1 MTLFK
6 IEMEQ
11 LLKWGKM
18 LLAGE
23 KKEEQPFM
31 NESAV
36 VNDLARDKLCEWI
49 EKNGVRLDSPGK
61 IEASLKKSCPDCKLE
76 IKALIEALQNGV
88 PGDLM
93 FNPTKETSQVLYCRL
108 VKRLQISADL
118 PLPVALWAVESWVL
132 ALGLIR
138 QDNDPEPQF
147 DKTSTDPAG

>member
-6 IEMEQ
+6 ISMEQ
-11 LLKWGKM
+11 LKKLGKT
-18 LLAGE
+18 LLSGSN
-23 KKEEQPFM
+23 EEERPFE

-36 VNDLARDKLCEWI
+36 VNDLARDKLREWI
-49 EKNGVRLDSPGK
+49 ENNGVRLDSPGK
-61 IEASLKKSCPDCKLE
+61 IEASLKKSCPDCETE

-118 PLPVALWAVESWVL
+118 PLPVALWAVESWIL

-138 QDNDPEPQF
+138 TDSEPESKSE
-147 DKTSTDPAG
+147 KT

>member
-6 IEMEQ
+6 ITMQQ
-11 LLKWGKM
+11 LLNWGKT

-23 KKEEQPFM
+23 KEEERPFA

-49 EKNGVRLDSPGK
+49 NKNGVKLDSPGI
-61 IEASLKKSCPDCKLE
+61 IEDSLKKSCPGCDTE
-76 IKALIEALQNGV
+76 INALIEALENGV

-118 PLPVALWAVESWVL
+118 SLPVSLWAVESWIL
-132 ALGLIR
+132 ALGLIHPN
-138 QDNDPEPQF
+138 NDPVP
-147 DKTSTDPAG
+147 DLKKV